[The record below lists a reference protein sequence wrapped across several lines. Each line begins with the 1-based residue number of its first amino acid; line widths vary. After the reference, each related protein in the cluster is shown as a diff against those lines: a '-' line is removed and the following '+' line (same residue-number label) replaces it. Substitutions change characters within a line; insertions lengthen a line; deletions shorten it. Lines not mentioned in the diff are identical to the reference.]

1 LAQGKIL
8 VVDDEHFI
16 TWSLK
21 QYLEKEG
28 YEVYSAGSGEEA
40 LEICNAEVPDIVL
53 LDVHLPGMSGLESL
67 DMIKKANRDACV
79 VIITAHGDIET
90 AVSAMKLGAY
100 DFVEKPFELDRISV
114 LIRKARETLT
124 LRREVNYLRQEQ
136 LDRYSF
142 GNIIGQSRE
151 MREVVSLVRKV
162 AESNANTILLQ
173 GESGTGKN
181 LIARVIHYNS
191 PRASEHFVE
200 VTCTAIPETL
210 IESELF
216 GYEKGAFTGATSSK
230 KGLFELANGGTI
242 YLDEIGDAKPSTQA
256 KLLRVIEDMKFKRVG
271 GLKDVSVDV
280 RVIAATNKNLEN
292 AVKDGSFRADLYY
305 RLRVIPIH
313 IPSLRERKEDIV
325 PLALYYVSQYNKKFK
340 KALKDISPEARD
352 ILSDYPWHG
361 NARELKNVIERI
373 CILEDTDIIYPEHIP
388 SEIVDDVGAAKS
400 PDSPLSLPSG
410 GVSLKTVEKDL
421 IAQALQ
427 AVNGNQTRAAKLLGI
442 SRDSLRYRMQ
452 KIGLL

>member
-1 LAQGKIL
+1 
-8 VVDDEHFI
+8 
-16 TWSLK
+16 
-21 QYLEKEG
+21 
-28 YEVYSAGSGEEA
+28 
-40 LEICNAEVPDIVL
+40 
-53 LDVHLPGMSGLESL
+53 
-67 DMIKKANRDACV
+67 
-79 VIITAHGDIET
+79 
-90 AVSAMKLGAY
+90 
-100 DFVEKPFELDRISV
+100 
-114 LIRKARETLT
+114 
-124 LRREVNYLRQEQ
+124 
-136 LDRYSF
+136 
-142 GNIIGQSRE
+142 
-151 MREVVSLVRKV
+151 
-162 AESNANTILLQ
+162 
-173 GESGTGKN
+173 
-181 LIARVIHYNS
+181 
-191 PRASEHFVE
+191 
-200 VTCTAIPETL
+200 
-210 IESELF
+210 
-216 GYEKGAFTGATSSK
+216 
-230 KGLFELANGGTI
+230 
-242 YLDEIGDAKPSTQA
+242 
-256 KLLRVIEDMKFKRVG
+256 MKFKRVG

-352 ILSDYPWHG
+352 ILSGYPWHG